1 MKMMMMLILTLS
13 FNTFAGSLENRRT
26 GEKITI
32 TCLDKT
38 NERCN
43 RYELFLELESGVETK
58 YLEYTR
64 DYYGDSSSLL
74 EGTMNGALGPLFVL
88 NWGGT
93 TPLTILA
100 TIVITPVTIPLGIAY
115 DIVSAP
121 VKITKKIIEKRTS
134 KKLKNLFR
142 LDKEV
147 NKKTNNKMF
156 KRVLETLR

>member
-1 MKMMMMLILTLS
+1 MKKMIMMLIFILS

-26 GEKITI
+26 GEKISV
-32 TCLDKT
+32 TCLEKIG
-38 NERCN
+38 ERCD
-43 RYELFLELESGVETK
+43 RYELFLELESGVETM

-64 DYYGDSSSLL
+64 DYYGDSGFLL

-100 TIVITPVTIPLGIAY
+100 TIVITPVTIPLG
-115 DIVSAP
+115 IVSAP